1 MGRCI
6 ALQILVALEE
16 NAEAKE
22 LRGPNSKITDF
33 ASPSSVVDSE
43 DCSSDNPSFSKVS
56 RKSHSRR
63 EVATSSSVD
72 SGAMLKQT
80 SVRMEVI
87 LGVMPANERRSVR
100 EGRREWG
107 VGVVR

>member
-22 LRGPNSKITDF
+22 LRGPNSKITDLS
-33 ASPSSVVDSE
+33 SPSVVDSE